1 MGKFEQSDNGE
12 RSLSVSGFAND
23 GREHLECVL
32 PLPLGGDE
40 HARIE
45 DYSHEG
51 GASGSRWLS
60 IAASTSLAK
69 SASMTAVESSG
80 SSAMHSEIVR
90 RGGAMWWVNSPPP
103 LTTHAVSL
111 PPRAPTREKTE
122 AITSTAPVQSGD
134 PT

>member
-12 RSLSVSGFAND
+12 PNLSVSGFANH
-23 GREHLECVL
+23 GREHLACVL

-69 SASMTAVESSG
+69 SASMSAVG
-80 SSAMHSEIVR
+80 ATRSSAMPSQIVP
-90 RGGAMWWVNSPPP
+90 RGRKRPRVAGTGGLP
-103 LTTHAVSL
+103 VSM
-111 PPRAPTREKTE
+111 PTSR
-122 AITSTAPVQSGD
+122 P
-134 PT
+134 

>member
-1 MGKFEQSDNGE
+1 MNCSRFNFLSRVSARATPWASSSRVITEE
-12 RSLSVSGFAND
+12 RYLSVSGFANH
-23 GREHLECVL
+23 GREHLACVL

-45 DYSHEG
+45 DYSHVG
-51 GASGSRWLS
+51 GESGSRWLS

-90 RGGAMWWVNSPPP
+90 
-103 LTTHAVSL
+103 
-111 PPRAPTREKTE
+111 
-122 AITSTAPVQSGD
+122 
-134 PT
+134 

>member
-1 MGKFEQSDNGE
+1 MNCSRFNFLSRVSARATPWAEFEQSDNGE
-12 RSLSVSGFAND
+12 CNLSVSGFANH
-23 GREHLECVL
+23 GREHLACVL

-69 SASMTAVESSG
+69 SASMTAVESTG

-90 RGGAMWWVNSPPP
+90 RGGA
-103 LTTHAVSL
+103 
-111 PPRAPTREKTE
+111 
-122 AITSTAPVQSGD
+122 GG
-134 PT
+134 